1 VRLDQYLKWSR
12 VIARRTMAKATCDA
26 GKVDVNQSVARPG
39 KDLSVGDIV
48 TVDLPHRVMKFR
60 VVEIPNRAP
69 GKSGARDLIEI
80 LENKR
85 KDPDL

>member
-60 VVEIPNRAP
+60 VVEIPRRAP
-69 GKSGARDLIEI
+69 GKTGARDLIEI

-85 KDPDL
+85 KDPEL